1 MNIGIVGLGL
11 IGGSMAKAIRYNTDH
26 TVFGDD
32 ISREVISR
40 AKLLEAIHGELTD
53 EALESCDLLILALY
67 PNDIADYVRRR
78 VSHLRKDAV
87 VVDCCGVNE
96 RTCEERLRLLEE
108 HGFTYVGGHP
118 MAGLEVAGFANS
130 KTDLYKNASM
140 ILTPV
145 GLVNFKAVEML
156 KAFFLTIGF
165 SRIEITTPK
174 RHDRMIAYTSQL
186 AHIVSSAYVQSP
198 AAVEHA
204 GFSAGSFHDMTRV
217 AKLNE
222 DLWTALFFRN
232 KEELTVELDAIVD
245 RLKAFSE
252 ALHNEDADKMRQML
266 ANGRK
271 IKESLAER
279 GPESDYGS
287 H

>member
-40 AKLLEAIHGELTD
+40 AKLLEAIHGELAD

-78 VSHLRKDAV
+78 VSHIRKDAV
-87 VVDCCGVNE
+87 VVDCCGVKE
-96 RTCEERLRLLEE
+96 SICEELVPLAEE